1 MNKLELQTLMWMK
14 LRSVKL
20 QTVSKKKINKGK
32 STVLENKR
40 KLKTWHEKALMSGWL
55 MEYQTSSKL

>member
-1 MNKLELQTLMWMK
+1 MDEAQKCKATD
-14 LRSVKL
+14 SF
-20 QTVSKKKINKGK
+20 KKKINKGK